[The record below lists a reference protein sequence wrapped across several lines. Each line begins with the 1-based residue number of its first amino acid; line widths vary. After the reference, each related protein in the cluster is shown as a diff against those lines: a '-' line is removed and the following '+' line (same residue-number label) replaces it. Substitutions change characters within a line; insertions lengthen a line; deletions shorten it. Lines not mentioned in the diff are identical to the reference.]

1 MAFKRYGLRSRVI
14 VYTLL
19 PVVFIGL
26 FFAGN
31 YMFNRYNQIENS
43 IVQDGLSIIEP
54 MTLALESP
62 FSDDDQLTIRKI
74 IDYVHRKH
82 SELIESIVVLDE
94 SGGVY
99 AASNYAAF
107 AEKFDENGSEMLS
120 LYTSV
125 RFSKD
130 SIIMKTPI
138 FSEITRD
145 SQGYIKGIQINS
157 RLPSE
162 LIVRGFVCVR
172 ISTNPAR
179 LALYKDLTLSLFVV
193 LSGLVLA
200 LIFATNL
207 IKEVVEPINR
217 MIKAIYSIKDGQLD
231 TRITGGMYGE
241 LERLRSGINGMAR
254 SIAAYH
260 NEMQQNI
267 EQATSDLRQTADQL
281 EIQNVELE
289 LAKRQAQEAAKVKTD
304 FLANMSHE
312 LRTPLNGVIGF
323 TRQLLKSKLT
333 TSQYEYLVTIE
344 RSAKNLLGIINNILD
359 FSKLEAGKLTFE
371 KIPFSIR
378 DTVEET
384 MMLMAPSAHEKGV
397 DLSLYI
403 AQRIPY
409 LLVGDPLR
417 LQQIILNLVSNAVKF
432 SESGSVNVTV
442 RLTHSKSEGQED
454 GDARKIHVEFTV
466 RDTGIGISPSQQQ
479 RLFQPFTQA
488 NSSISRTFGGTG
500 LGLVITQKLVNLM
513 GGGITVRSQVG
524 KGSIFVTTIPLEL
537 AQMPGE
543 QNPIIPYMQNLNV
556 LLIDDN
562 EWARESVRQMMT
574 DWNMRVF
581 ALSSA
586 DAVRTLPVQDFFISV
601 VAVSDK
607 ADRHEVADILDKLPH
622 DAPFVVLSNSHD
634 VEINGRYR
642 RMGAF
647 DCLIKPVIPER
658 LLDCFSRRLNNAD
671 SLEPPADEPAVK
683 TPVRR
688 NLCVLAVDD
697 NQANLKLITALLG
710 ERVTAVDGAASGS
723 QAVELCRTKTYDV
736 IFMDI
741 QMPVMDG
748 ISALNH
754 IRNDEHGSNAATP
767 VVAVTALAIPG
778 ERERLMKLGM
788 NEYMSKPIDEDALEK
803 LLDRIGDLSS
813 TATGDQEELHD
824 DFLKEREPQIRDR
837 ELALRQAA
845 GKKDL
850 ALEMLEMFL
859 SSIQPVQDAISRKDS
874 IQPGEMIRLV
884 HKMAG
889 GAAYCGMPK
898 VQKICNLVE
907 VSLRGGKRIADV
919 EPELYEL
926 DDILEMTKKQSA
938 SWMEELRSQG

>member
-1 MAFKRYGLRSRVI
+1 MAIRRYGLRSRVI
-14 VYTLL
+14 IYTLL
-19 PVVFIGL
+19 PVFVIGL

-31 YMFNRYNQIENS
+31 YMLNRYNQIENS
-43 IVQDGLSIIEP
+43 IIEEGLSIIEP
-54 MTLALESP
+54 MSLALENP
-62 FSDDDQLTIRKI
+62 YNEDDQLIIKKI
-74 IDYVHRKH
+74 INYVHRKH
-82 SELIESIVVLDE
+82 SDLIDCIAILDE
-94 SGGVY
+94 SHNIY
-99 AASNYAAF
+99 AVSNYSSDV
-107 AEKFDENGSEMLS
+107 EKFKDSDTEMLS
-120 LYTSV
+120 PYTSV
-125 RFSKD
+125 QFFQNYIVMR
-130 SIIMKTPI
+130 TPI

-162 LIVRGFVCVR
+162 LIVRGFVCVKLNK
-172 ISTNPAR
+172 TPAL

-193 LSGLVLA
+193 LAGMVLA

-207 IKEVVEPINR
+207 IKEVVEPIKR
-217 MIKAIYSIKDGQLD
+217 MIKAINSIKDGQLD

-254 SIAAYH
+254 SISAYH

-267 EQATSDLRQTADQL
+267 DQATSDLRETADQL

-289 LAKRQAQEAAKVKTD
+289 LAKRQAQEAARVKTE

-333 TSQYEYLVTIE
+333 PSQHEYLITIE
-344 RSAKNLLGIINNILD
+344 RSAKNLLSIINNILD

-378 DTVEET
+378 DTIEET
-384 MMLMAPSAHEKGV
+384 LMLMAPSAHEKVV
-397 DLSLYI
+397 DLSFYI
-403 AQRIPY
+403 DHRIPY

-432 SESGSVNVTV
+432 SEAGSVNLTV
-442 RLTHSKSEGQED
+442 RAVEQKTAQSENSD
-454 GDARKIHVEFTV
+454 MHIYIEFSV
-466 RDTGIGISPSQQQ
+466 KDTGIGISSSQQQ
-479 RLFQPFTQA
+479 KLFQPFIQA
-488 NSSISRTFGGTG
+488 NNSISRTFGGTG

-513 GGGITVRSQVG
+513 GGGITVKSQVG
-524 KGSIFVTTIPLEL
+524 RGSVFATTLPLEL

-543 QNPIIPYMQNLNV
+543 QNPVVAQMQNLNV
-556 LLIDDN
+556 LLIDGN
-562 EWARESVRQMMT
+562 QWARESLKQLME
-574 DWNMRVF
+574 DWNMKVY

-586 DAVRTLPVQDFFISV
+586 DSVRTLPIQDFFITMV
-601 VAVSDK
+601 GVDEHSDRNEMI
-607 ADRHEVADILDKLPH
+607 AIFDALP

-634 VEINGRYR
+634 VEINNRYK

-647 DCLIKPVIPER
+647 ECLIKPVLQER
-658 LLDCFSRRLNNAD
+658 LLECFCRRLNNSESCETETSGDD
-671 SLEPPADEPAVK
+671 SDLKNNVC
-683 TPVRR
+683 R
-688 NLCVLAVDD
+688 NICVLAVDD
-697 NQANLKLITALLG
+697 NQANLKLITTLLA
-710 ERVTAVDGAASGS
+710 EKVTMVDGASSGAM
-723 QAVELCRTKTYDV
+723 AVEMCRTKNYDL

-754 IRNDEHGSNAATP
+754 IRNDEHGCNIKTP

-788 NEYMSKPIDEDALEK
+788 NEYLSKPIDEASLNR
-803 LLDRIGDLSS
+803 LLDKTGDLGISDVSVADVHDEFLQGQNSS
-813 TATGDQEELHD
+813 
-824 DFLKEREPQIRDR
+824 IRDP

-845 GKKDL
+845 GKKEL

-859 SSIQPVQDAISRKDS
+859 SSIQPVQDVISRIDTV
-874 IQPGEMIRLV
+874 PEPEMIKII

-889 GAAYCGMPK
+889 GAAYCGMPR

-907 VSLRGGKRIADV
+907 IGLRGGKKLRDV

-926 DDILEMTKKQSA
+926 DDILEAAKKESDRWIA
-938 SWMEELRSQG
+938 DLKTP